1 MNKSTNKRI
10 LRSFLYLDDNIV
22 DDYLSQLEGGII
34 EGPYTTKDVSSG
46 SREGGLGLN
55 IPIVTGTGKAASTS
69 SSEVQQTIRET
80 PVAKFT
86 RLYELLERDEMIQS
100 LNGFDLEVYNQIQPG
115 EIVEVRGDAKL
126 PQWEH
131 LTKVISDFSGLIE
144 VMKAVGQDP
153 LADNDANQAYQGFSA
168 LIAKKVQEE
177 IELIIAP
184 IGSPHFKF
192 VAKLDG
198 ARILRRKEELETE
211 VILLGK
217 VRRKLAERET
227 IDIFRVAPRLNELES
242 LNRGQRRMASKSK
255 AKMPSTD
262 TPFDEVVKYP
272 AMQIQPIAI

>member
-1 MNKSTNKRI
+1 
-10 LRSFLYLDDNIV
+10 
-22 DDYLSQLEGGII
+22 
-34 EGPYTTKDVSSG
+34 
-46 SREGGLGLN
+46 
-55 IPIVTGTGKAASTS
+55 
-69 SSEVQQTIRET
+69 
-80 PVAKFT
+80 
-86 RLYELLERDEMIQS
+86 MIQS

-211 VILLGK
+211 VILLLM
-217 VRRKLAERET
+217 VR
-227 IDIFRVAPRLNELES
+227 P
-242 LNRGQRRMASKSK
+242 KSDK
-255 AKMPSTD
+255 ILQMR
-262 TPFDEVVKYP
+262 
-272 AMQIQPIAI
+272 

>member
-22 DDYLSQLEGGII
+22 DDYLSQLEGGI
-34 EGPYTTKDVSSG
+34 
-46 SREGGLGLN
+46 GLN

-211 VILLGK
+211 VILLLM
-217 VRRKLAERET
+217 VR
-227 IDIFRVAPRLNELES
+227 P
-242 LNRGQRRMASKSK
+242 KSDK
-255 AKMPSTD
+255 ILQMR
-262 TPFDEVVKYP
+262 
-272 AMQIQPIAI
+272 

>member
-22 DDYLSQLEGGII
+22 DDYLSQLEGGI
-34 EGPYTTKDVSSG
+34 
-46 SREGGLGLN
+46 GLN

-192 VAKLDG
+192 VA
-198 ARILRRKEELETE
+198 
-211 VILLGK
+211 
-217 VRRKLAERET
+217 
-227 IDIFRVAPRLNELES
+227 
-242 LNRGQRRMASKSK
+242 
-255 AKMPSTD
+255 
-262 TPFDEVVKYP
+262 
-272 AMQIQPIAI
+272 